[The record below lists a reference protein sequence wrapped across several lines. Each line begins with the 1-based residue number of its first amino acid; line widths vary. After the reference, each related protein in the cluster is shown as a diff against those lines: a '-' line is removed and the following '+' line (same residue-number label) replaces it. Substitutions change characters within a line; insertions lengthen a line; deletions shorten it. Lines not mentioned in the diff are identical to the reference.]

1 LNLAIRQLV
10 NPADP
15 GKMELSAPELA
26 FRDGDR
32 VLIRRNDWERN
43 CSNGDVG
50 ILRIVNNDADAP
62 EYFVD
67 LPDGRRPSWNDAS
80 GLRQLSLAYAITV
93 HKAQGSEFDTILL
106 PVMSSFAGMLS
117 RNQLYTAVSRA
128 KKCVILFGG
137 RSALDTALQRPVQE
151 RRTMLVS
158 KTMTRML
165 EVCA

>member
-1 LNLAIRQLV
+1 
-10 NPADP
+10 
-15 GKMELSAPELA
+15 
-26 FRDGDR
+26 
-32 VLIRRNDWERN
+32 VLIRQNDRERS

-50 ILRIVNNDADAP
+50 ILHIASDDAVEP
-62 EYFVD
+62 EYFVE
-67 LPDGRRPSWNDAS
+67 LPDGRRPSWKDES
-80 GLRQLSLAYAITV
+80 GLRQLSLAYALTV
-93 HKAQGSEFDTILL
+93 HKSQGSEFDTILL

-137 RSALDTALQRPVQE
+137 RSALDAALQRPAQE

-158 KTMTRML
+158 KVMTRMM